1 MPKLK
6 IAKLPMATAWA
17 AIKAPLNP
25 MSDPRV
31 NPHRRPQARIKND
44 AGKVATEVPTSM
56 AVTGAVANLRS
67 SPSMAIATN
76 AAAKNV
82 NVRPLKNS
90 AWQSDRMMR
99 FFKFE
104 GALSNCFM
112 REPYGNLSA
121 DTRHGKLIK
130 VPKPGD

>member
-1 MPKLK
+1 
-6 IAKLPMATAWA
+6 MATAWA

-25 MSDPRV
+25 MTDPRA

-56 AVTGAVANLRS
+56 AVTGAVANLKS
-67 SPSMAIATN
+67 SPSMAIATK

-99 FFKFE
+99 FFRLE
-104 GALSNCFM
+104 GAFSNCFM
-112 REPYGNLSA
+112 AEPYGNPSA
-121 DTRHGKLIK
+121 DTRHGKFIE
-130 VPKPGD
+130 VPEPDD